1 MIAYLIAL
9 SFLILCAESYAKTRR
24 VLDARPRPDTRL
36 STAYT
41 FLGGYAAPVCALGLL
56 VWGFFIFDWWF
67 PIVALIGCSAA
78 IALIFGRF
86 MESFAAGLVLISFP
100 LGAVSCLY
108 WLVA

>member
-1 MIAYLIAL
+1 MIAFLLAL

-24 VLDARPRPDTRL
+24 ILDARPMPSTGL

-41 FLGGYAAPVCALGLL
+41 LLGGYAAPICALGLL
-56 VWGFFIFDWWF
+56 VWGFFIFQWWF
-67 PIVALIGCSAA
+67 PLVALIGCSAA
-78 IALIFGRF
+78 VALIFGRF

-100 LGAVSCLY
+100 LGAVSGIY